1 MRHLFLVL
9 LLLFPVLALGQHSH
23 APAKAPAPVALAS
36 GLGDIH
42 HPVST
47 SNPEAQKFFDQGLAY
62 IYAFN
67 HEEAV
72 RSFKQ
77 ATLLDPQLAMG
88 YWGIALSLG
97 SNYNV
102 QADGPSLVQ
111 AFSNLQKAIELAPKA
126 SEHDRAYIDALAKR
140 YSSDINADQTK
151 LALDYKNA
159 MGALSKRFPDDL
171 DAATLYAE
179 SLMNLRPWKLW
190 SHDGKPAEDT
200 LEIVAVLEG
209 VLRRNPNHTG
219 ANHYYIHAVEASNNF
234 ERALPSAARLGKV
247 APKAGHLVHMPSHI
261 YIRTGDYNEAAQSN
275 VEAIAADREFI
286 TKTGAQGLYTMM
298 YYNHNIHFLAS
309 ASAFKGR
316 YADSIKAA
324 RELETNV
331 APHLKAMPM
340 LEMFRPYPIVSQVR
354 LGRWDEVLKEPQ
366 PDAALKVTT
375 AIWHYARGSAYV
387 AKNMPAKADEELKA
401 LEAVAKTVAAD
412 AGWGNSKAADVLKVA
427 ELTLA
432 GKLAFSRNDP
442 TALNTLEKAVAAED
456 LLGYN
461 EPADWDLPTREVL
474 GGLLLSTG
482 KYAAAE
488 KVFRDELAKRS
499 RNGRAL
505 FGLAESLKQQGKQSS
520 ALMVAREFE
529 AAWKEADTKLTVEGL
544 SGVAPK
550 TQGAPANASA
560 SPANTQSATATASST
575 FQFSSVLLK
584 TGVRLRYA
592 YQGDPNGAPVIMLHG
607 YTDSWFSFS
616 QILPLLDQ
624 KYRVYVLDQRGHGES
639 DRPVGGY
646 AMQQFADDVVAFMDA
661 MKIKDATIV
670 GHSMG
675 SFVAQHVAAEAPE
688 RVKQLVL
695 VATATAVR
703 TNDLV
708 RELQRSVNA
717 LSDPVSEKFV
727 HDFQV
732 STAFQPLSNDF
743 FHAVLKE
750 SMKLPAH
757 VWREV
762 MAEMM
767 SPEASVQLKKIKTPT
782 LILWGDKDFFPRS
795 EQDSLVSELPNAVL
809 KVYKDT
815 GHALHWERPEKFAI
829 DLQAFL
835 NEGKNERAV
844 GQVDSRRKDDR

>member
-1 MRHLFLVL
+1 
-9 LLLFPVLALGQHSH
+9 
-23 APAKAPAPVALAS
+23 
-36 GLGDIH
+36 
-42 HPVST
+42 
-47 SNPEAQKFFDQGLAY
+47 
-62 IYAFN
+62 
-67 HEEAV
+67 
-72 RSFKQ
+72 
-77 ATLLDPQLAMG
+77 
-88 YWGIALSLG
+88 LSLG

-102 QADGPSLVQ
+102 QADGPSLIQ

-126 SEHDRAYIDALAKR
+126 SEHDRAYIDALSKR

-151 LALDYKNA
+151 LAAAYRTA
-159 MGALSKRFPDDL
+159 MGELAKRFPDDL

-179 SLMNLRPWKLW
+179 SMMNLRPWKLW

-219 ANHYYIHAVEASNNF
+219 ANHYYIHAVEASNNY

-275 VEAIAADREFI
+275 VDAIVADREFI

-309 ASAFKGR
+309 ANAFKGR

-340 LEMFRPYPIVSQVR
+340 LEMFRPYPIVSMIR
-354 LGRWDEVLKEPQ
+354 FGRWDDALKEPK
-366 PDAALKVTT
+366 PDAALKLTT
-375 AIWHYARGSAYV
+375 AMWHYARGSAYV
-387 AKNMPAKADEELKA
+387 AKNDPAKADEELKA
-401 LEAVAKTVAAD
+401 LQAVAKTVPAD
-412 AGWGNSKAADVLKVA
+412 AGWGNSKAVDVLKVA

-432 GKLAFSRNDP
+432 GKLAVSRNDP
-442 TALNTLEKAVAAED
+442 AAVSLLEKAVATED

-461 EPADWDLPTREVL
+461 EPADWDLPAREVL

-482 KYAAAE
+482 KYPAAE

-505 FGLAESLKQQGKQSS
+505 FGLAESLKQQPGKESS
-520 ALMVAREFE
+520 AKMVAREFE
-529 AAWKEADTKLTVEGL
+529 EAWKEADTKLTIEDLAGL
-544 SGVAPK
+544 AAK
-550 TQGAPANASA
+550 TPSTSASASA
-560 SPANTQSATATASST
+560 SPAAV
-575 FQFSSVLLK
+575 QFSSVLLK

-592 YQGDPNGAPVIMLHG
+592 YQGDPNGTPVIMLHG

-624 KYRVYVLDQRGHGES
+624 KYRVYILDQRGHGES

-646 AMQQFADDVVAFMDA
+646 AMEQFAGDVVAFMDA

-675 SFVAQHVAAEAPE
+675 SFVAQHVAVQAPE

-695 VATATAVR
+695 VATATTVH
-703 TNDLV
+703 TNDLA
-708 RELQRSVNA
+708 RQLQREVDA
-717 LSDPVSEKFV
+717 LKDPVPEKFV

-767 SPEASVQLKKIKTPT
+767 SPDAGVQLKKIKTPT
-782 LILWGDKDFFPRS
+782 LVLWGDKDFFPRT
-795 EQDSLVSELPNAVL
+795 EQDSLVSALPNAVL
-809 KVYKDT
+809 KIYKDT
-815 GHALHWERPEKFAI
+815 GHALHWERPEKFAA

-835 NEGKNERAV
+835 NEGQNERAV